1 MLHTRFSTRQ
11 CSSAC
16 CYFASGVS
24 WPDSVTAAQPF
35 IFKGM
40 NQNLWSQKGTN
51 ISVNSFGKKIS
62 DKKNIDSILI
72 PVEEK
77 YNAFL

>member
-1 MLHTRFSTRQ
+1 MLPTHFSTRQ

-24 WPDSVTAAQPF
+24 WPDLVTAAQSF

-40 NQNLWSQKGTN
+40 NQNLWSQKGTD
-51 ISVNSFGKKIS
+51 ISVNSFRKKKS
-62 DKKNIDSILI
+62 NKKNIDSILI
-72 PVEEK
+72 PVEK
-77 YNAFL
+77 K